1 MRCTACQAAL
11 PAEARFCPAC
21 GQPVPDPVPTPDT
34 AALPLTAGKATGDSP
49 ASSDPSLPAPDEPT
63 KQPTP
68 ASPPAHRDTPRES
81 AMPHFSAASAS
92 APAPGRNRTVTL
104 LGILSG
110 LLLLALLASG
120 ALAYVELD
128 RRQARERA
136 LEEQIASLSQA
147 NRDFQAQ
154 VQSLTSER
162 DRLATERDQLS
173 DERDR
178 LQSRLNELMATNAE
192 QEKRIQELT
201 GQVQEQSRQLSQVR
215 EEASRQQQRAE
226 TAEEQRSILVQVV
239 ALDEKIQD
247 EFFRFATA
255 VLEMQDAYYLG
266 NRLAFDNAARRAEA
280 SKQRLDQLFAERDRL
295 LKQLGF

>member
-1 MRCTACQAAL
+1 M
-11 PAEARFCPAC
+11 
-21 GQPVPDPVPTPDT
+21 
-34 AALPLTAGKATGDSP
+34 
-49 ASSDPSLPAPDEPT
+49 
-63 KQPTP
+63 
-68 ASPPAHRDTPRES
+68 PP
-81 AMPHFSAASAS
+81 FSAASAS
-92 APAPGRNRTVTL
+92 APALGRNRTVTL

-192 QEKRIQELT
+192 QEKRIQEL
-201 GQVQEQSRQLSQVR
+201 
-215 EEASRQQQRAE
+215 
-226 TAEEQRSILVQVV
+226 
-239 ALDEKIQD
+239 
-247 EFFRFATA
+247 
-255 VLEMQDAYYLG
+255 
-266 NRLAFDNAARRAEA
+266 
-280 SKQRLDQLFAERDRL
+280 
-295 LKQLGF
+295 

>member
-1 MRCTACQAAL
+1 M
-11 PAEARFCPAC
+11 
-21 GQPVPDPVPTPDT
+21 
-34 AALPLTAGKATGDSP
+34 
-49 ASSDPSLPAPDEPT
+49 
-63 KQPTP
+63 
-68 ASPPAHRDTPRES
+68 PRS
-81 AMPHFSAASAS
+81 SAASAS

-136 LEEQIASLSQA
+136 LEEQIATLSQA

-154 VQSLTSER
+154 VQSLTS
-162 DRLATERDQLS
+162 ERDQLS

-215 EEASRQQQRAE
+215 EEATRQQQRAE
-226 TAEEQRSILVQVV
+226 TAENIGSILRQIVL
-239 ALDEKIQD
+239 LDDQIHNE
-247 EFFRFATA
+247 
-255 VLEMQDAYYLG
+255 
-266 NRLAFDNAARRAEA
+266 FDNLIDAMTDMQNAYRYGDRITFANAYERGLQAAR
-280 SKQRLDQLFAERDRL
+280 RLDQLFAQRDQL

>member
-1 MRCTACQAAL
+1 M
-11 PAEARFCPAC
+11 
-21 GQPVPDPVPTPDT
+21 
-34 AALPLTAGKATGDSP
+34 
-49 ASSDPSLPAPDEPT
+49 
-63 KQPTP
+63 
-68 ASPPAHRDTPRES
+68 PP
-81 AMPHFSAASAS
+81 FSAASAS
-92 APAPGRNRTVTL
+92 APALGRNRTVTL

>member
-49 ASSDPSLPAPDEPT
+49 ASSDASLPAPDEP
-63 KQPTP
+63 KGQPAP
-68 ASPPAHRDTPRES
+68 PSPPDHPAAPGEP
-81 AMPHFSAASAS
+81 AMPRSSAASAS

-136 LEEQIASLSQA
+136 LGEQIASLSQA
-147 NRDFQAQ
+147 NRDFQTQ

-162 DRLATERDQLS
+162 DRLATERDQLIG
-173 DERDR
+173 ERDR

-215 EEASRQQQRAE
+215 EEATRQQQRAE
-226 TAEEQRSILVQVV
+226 TAENIGSILTRVV
-239 ALDEKIQD
+239 LLDDQIHNE
-247 EFFRFATA
+247 
-255 VLEMQDAYYLG
+255 
-266 NRLAFDNAARRAEA
+266 FDNLIDAMTDMQNAYRYGDRIAFANAYERGLQAAR
-280 SKQRLDQLFAERDRL
+280 RLDQLFAQRDQL
-295 LKQLGF
+295 LAQLGF